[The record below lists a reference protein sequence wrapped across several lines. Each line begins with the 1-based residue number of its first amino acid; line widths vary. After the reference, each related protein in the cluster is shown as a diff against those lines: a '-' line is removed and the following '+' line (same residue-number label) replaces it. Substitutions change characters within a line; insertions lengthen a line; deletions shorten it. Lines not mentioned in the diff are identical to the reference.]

1 MVISIWISVWLGIIP
16 VTDNKGGFICREMR
30 QTDAKRKAQLSD
42 VDAFLFAGFLLD
54 SAALPLYL
62 CT

>member
-1 MVISIWISVWLGIIP
+1 MVISVWISVWLGIIP
-16 VTDNKGGFICREMR
+16 VTDDKGGFICLKVQ
-30 QTDAKRKAQLSD
+30 QTDMKRKAWPSD
-42 VDAFLFAGFLLD
+42 VGAFLLSGFLLD

>member
-16 VTDNKGGFICREMR
+16 VTDNKGGFICL
-30 QTDAKRKAQLSD
+30 KAQPSD
-42 VDAFLFAGFLLD
+42 VDAFLFLGFLLD